1 MSIELN
7 EQVLALSLGGSG
19 LCVVVCAAVC
29 CCRDFVRRSRLR
41 ELAAEP
47 AEERAEPADQGLTRV
62 LITGYQ
68 APIRRLDPFAFRKT
82 KPKGNNVQANYD
94 KVTSSGED
102 QVDRLVRAYGS
113 LAAEIDPEDRL
124 RLLQPRERKDSKPQS
139 IAKAARSLEV
149 EHGEVPSRQPPRPP
163 QPPQPEPKTT
173 PSRPSAWRVRA
184 EGQQTASKVSQA
196 ASQAL
201 QPLQPLQPQAREMEA
216 TAKED
221 RIPAQVL
228 GRPREV
234 AAATSLDTSVSE
246 ILRHIELP
254 APAPPTAA
262 PSVKPRAP
270 QPETLPESD
279 EIAVLESDEPTA
291 VRLREDKFAALDAE
305 LNEQLN
311 QSVGLALESRT
322 LHKSV
327 AGLPRS
333 GSLGAPTAS
342 KKSKAKGRSKKSAPE
357 ATRS

>member
-19 LCVVVCAAVC
+19 LCVVACAAVC

-139 IAKAARSLEV
+139 IAKGARSLEV
-149 EHGEVPSRQPPRPP
+149 EHGEAPSRQPPRPP
-163 QPPQPEPKTT
+163 QPEPKTSST

-184 EGQQTASKVSQA
+184 EGQQTASKASQA
-196 ASQAL
+196 ASHA
-201 QPLQPLQPQAREMEA
+201 LQPLQPQAKEEA
-216 TAKED
+216 TED
-221 RIPAQVL
+221 RIPPQVL
-228 GRPREV
+228 GRPRE
-234 AAATSLDTSVSE
+234 AAATSLDTVSE

-254 APAPPTAA
+254 APAPPAAA
-262 PSVKPRAP
+262 PPVKPTAP
-270 QPETLPESD
+270 QPETLESD
-279 EIAVLESDEPTA
+279 ESAAESDEATA
-291 VRLREDKFAALDAE
+291 VRLREDKFDALDAE

-333 GSLGAPTAS
+333 GSHGTPTGS
-342 KKSKAKGRSKKSAPE
+342 KKSKAKGRSKKAAAPE

>member
-1 MSIELN
+1 MS
-7 EQVLALSLGGSG
+7 
-19 LCVVVCAAVC
+19 CV
-29 CCRDFVRRSRLR
+29 RTQ
-41 ELAAEP
+41 
-47 AEERAEPADQGLTRV
+47 EERAEPADQGLTRV

-68 APIRRLDPFAFRKT
+68 APIRGLAHDVLILPPYRLNMRKGLTSRYLLAIPLTSQASADRRNRGRLDPFAFRKT

-139 IAKAARSLEV
+139 IAKGARSLEV

-163 QPPQPEPKTT
+163 QPPQPQPEPRTT
-173 PSRPSAWRVRA
+173 PSRASAWRVRA
-184 EGQQTASKVSQA
+184 EGQETASKATQAQA

-201 QPLQPLQPQAREMEA
+201 QPQAREVEA
-216 TAKED
+216 AKED

-234 AAATSLDTSVSE
+234 AAATSLDTVSE

-254 APAPPTAA
+254 APEPPTA
-262 PSVKPRAP
+262 PSVKSTAP

-279 EIAVLESDEPTA
+279 ASAVLESEEPTA
-291 VRLREDKFAALDAE
+291 VRLREDKFDALDAE

-333 GSLGAPTAS
+333 GSHGTPTAS